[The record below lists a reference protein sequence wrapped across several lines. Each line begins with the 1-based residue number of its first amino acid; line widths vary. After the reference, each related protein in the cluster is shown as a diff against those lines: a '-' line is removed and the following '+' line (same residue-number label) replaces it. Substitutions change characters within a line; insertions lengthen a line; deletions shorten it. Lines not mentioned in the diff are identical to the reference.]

1 MWVRGSE
8 PTVNLMAT
16 AVQTTGRAPARTLT
30 VRRPLVPPQM
40 DRRRILQAMRRW
52 LVRRTIALGLVL
64 VGLCMAQVWLRLQVT
79 DIGYQLSA
87 ARQMQDR
94 LEQQRRELEVEL
106 AMLRDRSHLA
116 ELATKRLGLHD
127 PEKGQVVEIR

>member
-1 MWVRGSE
+1 
-8 PTVNLMAT
+8 MAT
-16 AVQTTGRAPARTLT
+16 AVQASSRAPARTLT

>member
-1 MWVRGSE
+1 MA
-8 PTVNLMAT
+8 AT
-16 AVQTTGRAPARTLT
+16 AQATPRAPARTLT
-30 VRRPLVPPQM
+30 VRRPLVAPEI

-64 VGLCMAQVWLRLQVT
+64 VALCMAQVWLRLQVT

-87 ARQMQDR
+87 ARQMQTR

-116 ELATKRLGLHD
+116 ELATKRLGMRD
-127 PEKGQVVEIR
+127 PDKGQVVELR